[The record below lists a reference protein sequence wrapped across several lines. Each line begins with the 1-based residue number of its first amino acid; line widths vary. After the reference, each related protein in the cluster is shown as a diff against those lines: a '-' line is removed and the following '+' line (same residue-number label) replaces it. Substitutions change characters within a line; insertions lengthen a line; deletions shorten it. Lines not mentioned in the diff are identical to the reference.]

1 MGRKVISLVR
11 ISIFVFSS
19 VVSILAM
26 DIKRVENKIPESIGL
41 RDSIET
47 FNRVVFWAGVN
58 RIIVGEYFGDRKNYL
73 VDISSGQVLSEFS
86 LGKYE
91 HIRKIDRRTGL
102 VHIWS
107 LEQMKYLSIGH
118 DPADTDPPLPCL
130 LSYEYHG
137 APKRKSTFSFV
148 RSTPEGQSQGTPRLV
163 NEIFPPG
170 GLADPGPMNVVDCL
184 RGGEKVLLSAVY
196 ESQGSLYC
204 AQLNDLYLI
213 RISYLGIYGAQAFF
227 VTDDTIITLKNN
239 EDIETGE
246 DEPHIYYP
254 VLVSTEGTVVF
265 ENRSIRMIQAV
276 RVFDY
281 DPITKRIVAFI
292 QGPTRT
298 SSRIAV
304 FQLAE

>member
-118 DPADTDPPLPCL
+118 DPADTDPPYPVS
-130 LSYEYHG
+130 SYEYHG
-137 APKRKSTFSFV
+137 APK
-148 RSTPEGQSQGTPRLV
+148 
-163 NEIFPPG
+163 
-170 GLADPGPMNVVDCL
+170 
-184 RGGEKVLLSAVY
+184 
-196 ESQGSLYC
+196 
-204 AQLNDLYLI
+204 
-213 RISYLGIYGAQAFF
+213 
-227 VTDDTIITLKNN
+227 
-239 EDIETGE
+239 
-246 DEPHIYYP
+246 
-254 VLVSTEGTVVF
+254 
-265 ENRSIRMIQAV
+265 EN
-276 RVFDY
+276 
-281 DPITKRIVAFI
+281 
-292 QGPTRT
+292 
-298 SSRIAV
+298 
-304 FQLAE
+304 L